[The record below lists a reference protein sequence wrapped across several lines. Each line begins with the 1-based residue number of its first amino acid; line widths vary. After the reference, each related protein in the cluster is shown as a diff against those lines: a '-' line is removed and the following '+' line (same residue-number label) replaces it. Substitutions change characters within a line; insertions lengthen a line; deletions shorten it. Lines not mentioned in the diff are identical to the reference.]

1 MATLCEICNAR
12 PAVARVTVSQNGQAR
27 TMSICDHDYRQ
38 LLRHQSMLNPFD
50 SLLGGGVSRFFD
62 SMGGAKDQAGDD
74 FRLSAQVPRESV
86 DATDAFSSQT
96 LEILQRAGEK
106 AHELNRSELD
116 TEHLLYVLADT
127 DVGTALLKELKLSP
141 DEIKGYI
148 DQHAQRGT
156 AEAQAPVD
164 QMSIS
169 PRLKK
174 VFNFAF
180 QASRD
185 LGHSYVGPEHL
196 LIGLASVPE
205 SIAGTLLKKYGV
217 TPEALRQKVV
227 KVVGKGAE
235 DGRVD
240 TPTGTPTLDKFGRDL
255 TSLAREGKLDP
266 VLGRA
271 QEIENTIEV
280 LARRRKNNPVLIGEP
295 GVGKTAIVEGL
306 AQRIV
311 KGDVPEILRGRRLVE
326 VNLNS
331 MVAGSKYRGEFE
343 ERAKQLLDEVAAKS
357 SELILFIDELHTIV
371 GAGQGGEE
379 GGLDIANVLKP
390 ALARGE
396 LSLIGATTLNEY
408 QKH

>member
-306 AQRIV
+306 AQ
-311 KGDVPEILRGRRLVE
+311 
-326 VNLNS
+326 
-331 MVAGSKYRGEFE
+331 
-343 ERAKQLLDEVAAKS
+343 
-357 SELILFIDELHTIV
+357 
-371 GAGQGGEE
+371 
-379 GGLDIANVLKP
+379 
-390 ALARGE
+390 
-396 LSLIGATTLNEY
+396 
-408 QKH
+408 